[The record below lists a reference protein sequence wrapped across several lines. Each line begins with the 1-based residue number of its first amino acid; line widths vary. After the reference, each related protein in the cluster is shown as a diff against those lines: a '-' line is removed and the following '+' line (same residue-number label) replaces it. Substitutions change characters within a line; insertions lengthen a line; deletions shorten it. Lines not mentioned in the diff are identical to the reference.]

1 MTEKPISMYHT
12 VISSRT
18 SALRNLEIYHE
29 AHEEHEE
36 HEVTTN
42 ELKIILRVLCG
53 EILVGGSSWMS
64 QTM

>member
-29 AHEEHEE
+29 AHEEHE
-36 HEVTTN
+36 VTTN